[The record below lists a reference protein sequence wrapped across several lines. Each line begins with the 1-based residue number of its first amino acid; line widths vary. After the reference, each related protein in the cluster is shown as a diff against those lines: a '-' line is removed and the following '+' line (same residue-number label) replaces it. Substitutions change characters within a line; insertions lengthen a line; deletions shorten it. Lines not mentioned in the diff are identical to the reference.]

1 MRGANARIDEGGF
14 MPFTGRLR
22 FRSATAED
30 AIEIA
35 TLHAENWRQHYRG
48 AYSDAF
54 LDGDVL
60 GDRERV
66 WTQRL
71 RKPDAGSR
79 TVLAEADTGIAGF
92 AHAVFD
98 SDPTWGALLDNL
110 HVSQQHTRR
119 GVGTELLAVIAHVVI
134 ERHTPLYLWVLEQ
147 NVHAQAFYEARSG
160 IRVERAPV
168 SSPGGVASRVNGTP
182 SKLRYAWCD
191 PTVLLTHRRH

>member
-1 MRGANARIDEGGF
+1 

-110 HVSQQHTRR
+110 HVSQRR
-119 GVGTELLAVIAHVVI
+119 KRQGVGTELLALIAQAVIARETQLH
-134 ERHTPLYLWVLEQ
+134 LWVLEQ
-147 NVHAQAFYEARSG
+147 NLDAQAFYESRG
-160 IRVERAPV
+160 GVRVERAQV
-168 SSPGGVASRVNGTP
+168 SPPGGVASRVSGKP
-182 SKLRYAWCD
+182 SKLRYVWSD
-191 PTVLLTHRRH
+191 PRVLGTNRTC